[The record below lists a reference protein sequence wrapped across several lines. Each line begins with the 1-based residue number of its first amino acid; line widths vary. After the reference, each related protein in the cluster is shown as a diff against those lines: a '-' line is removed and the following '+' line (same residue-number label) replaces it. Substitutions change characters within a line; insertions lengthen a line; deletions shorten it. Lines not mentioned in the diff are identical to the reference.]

1 MSKKL
6 TDIENEKLNAI
17 NQTFILM
24 QDFLRDRMLF
34 IADIFYKLSEEF
46 VYLKNFKITGS
57 LSIIKCNPSTLYYPG
72 IDNYWYLEYD
82 SSLNDFSLFSKDL
95 LNIRNTKCTGEN
107 QSNYLCSF
115 LCFFLT
121 ENENLC
127 CKDLLDL
134 DFYKDSFGTDIKVF
148 INYEDDNIGI
158 KINPEQI
165 KMDKEM
171 LLNRRTLH
179 NNNFSWLK
187 DNINKFFILNKT
199 FCKMY
204 DFMKSEIQKLY
215 NRFNAYAESREI
227 EGFSIF
233 TNIHYQ
239 NTQRINDILDKRTL
253 QIINRCLTDMN
264 EEWLN
269 MSIFNKP
276 IFGCQTE
283 DISLTWNF
291 ERFSQ
296 FLSEKEKQ
304 FRFNPYMRRDLIDGQ
319 MFSFEDIIRMKEE
332 DFCIQWQFQFYEGIY
347 FKHDGEK

>member
-1 MSKKL
+1 MTKKL

-34 IADIFYKLSEEF
+34 IAEIFYKLSEEF

-57 LSIIKCNPSTLYYPG
+57 LSIIKCNPPTLYYPG

-82 SSLNDFSLFSKDL
+82 SSLNDFSPLS
-95 LNIRNTKCTGEN
+95 
-107 QSNYLCSF
+107 
-115 LCFFLT
+115 
-121 ENENLC
+121 
-127 CKDLLDL
+127 KDLLDL

-148 INYEDDNIGI
+148 INYEEENIGI

-179 NNNFSWLK
+179 NNNFSWSK

-215 NRFNAYAESREI
+215 NRFNAYAENREI

-239 NTQRINDILDKRTL
+239 NTQRTNDILDRRTL

-304 FRFNPYMRRDLIDGQ
+304 FRFNPYMRRDLIDGHV
-319 MFSFEDIIRMKEE
+319 FSFEDIIRMKEE

>member
-57 LSIIKCNPSTLYYPG
+57 LSIIKYNPTTLYYPG

-82 SSLNDFSLFSKDL
+82 SSLNDFSPLS
-95 LNIRNTKCTGEN
+95 
-107 QSNYLCSF
+107 
-115 LCFFLT
+115 
-121 ENENLC
+121 
-127 CKDLLDL
+127 KDLLDL

-148 INYEDDNIGI
+148 INYEEENIGI

-179 NNNFSWLK
+179 NNNFSWSK

-215 NRFNAYAESREI
+215 NRFNAYAENREI

-291 ERFSQ
+291 EKFSQ

-332 DFCIQWQFQFYEGIY
+332 DFSIQWQFKFYEGIY

>member
-1 MSKKL
+1 MSKTL

-57 LSIIKCNPSTLYYPG
+57 LSIIKYNPTTLYYPG

-82 SSLNDFSLFSKDL
+82 SSLNDFSPLS
-95 LNIRNTKCTGEN
+95 
-107 QSNYLCSF
+107 
-115 LCFFLT
+115 
-121 ENENLC
+121 
-127 CKDLLDL
+127 KDLLDL

-148 INYEDDNIGI
+148 INYEEENIGI

-171 LLNRRTLH
+171 LLNRRILQ
-179 NNNFSWLK
+179 NNNFSWSK

-215 NRFNAYAESREI
+215 NRFNAYAENREI

-239 NTQRINDILDKRTL
+239 NTQRTNDILDRRTL

-304 FRFNPYMRRDLIDGQ
+304 FRFNPYMRRDLIDGHV
-319 MFSFEDIIRMKEE
+319 FSFEDIIRMKEE

>member
-1 MSKKL
+1 MTKKF

-34 IADIFYKLSEEF
+34 IADIFYKLSEE
-46 VYLKNFKITGS
+46 
-57 LSIIKCNPSTLYYPG
+57 
-72 IDNYWYLEYD
+72 
-82 SSLNDFSLFSKDL
+82 
-95 LNIRNTKCTGEN
+95 
-107 QSNYLCSF
+107 
-115 LCFFLT
+115 
-121 ENENLC
+121 
-127 CKDLLDL
+127 
-134 DFYKDSFGTDIKVF
+134 
-148 INYEDDNIGI
+148 NIGI

-171 LLNRRTLH
+171 LLNRRILH
-179 NNNFSWLK
+179 NNNFSWSK

-215 NRFNAYAESREI
+215 NRFNAYAENREI

-296 FLSEKEKQ
+296 FLSEKEK
-304 FRFNPYMRRDLIDGQ
+304 
-319 MFSFEDIIRMKEE
+319 
-332 DFCIQWQFQFYEGIY
+332 
-347 FKHDGEK
+347 